1 MIATLAV
8 HDKRSRDE
16 AFLRFIPLMEEGA
29 DDDRNVVK
37 KAVNWALRQVGKR
50 NMSLNH
56 EAICAAQ
63 RIALRPHA
71 SARWIASDAIRE
83 LESKAVRER
92 MMARES
98 KGE

>member
-1 MIATLAV
+1 LAV
-8 HDKRSRDE
+8 HDKSSRDE

-29 DDDRNVVK
+29 DDDRNYVK

-50 NMSLNH
+50 SMALNH

-63 RIALRPHA
+63 RIALRPYA
-71 SARWIASDAIRE
+71 SAHWIAADAIKE

-92 MMARES
+92 VMARES
-98 KGE
+98 KVGK